1 METQRQQK
9 ISQIIQ
15 KDLAEIIQDSLRK
28 YGQKNLI
35 VSVTK
40 LKVTA
45 DLLEAKAYLSVF
57 PEDKTQAVLKEI
69 KQISNSIKHQL
80 ALRTKNQLRRVPEV
94 KFFND
99 DTIAYVN
106 ELKEAFKGKNNPI
119 KDPDL
124 LDKRR
129 KS

>member
-69 KQISNSIKHQL
+69 KQLSNSIKHQL

>member
-1 METQRQQK
+1 MESQRQQK

-15 KDLAEIIQDSLRK
+15 KDLAEIIQENLRK
-28 YGQKNLI
+28 SGQRNLI
-35 VSVTK
+35 ISVTK

-57 PEDKTQAVLKEI
+57 PEDKTPIVIKEV
-69 KQISNSIKHQL
+69 KQLSNTIKHQL
-80 ALRTKNQLRRVPEV
+80 SQRTKNQLRRVPEL

-106 ELKEAFKGKNNPI
+106 KLEEAFKSKNDPI
-119 KDPDL
+119 KNPDL

>member
-15 KDLAEIIQDSLRK
+15 KDLAEIIQENLRK
-28 YGQKNLI
+28 SGQKNLI
-35 VSVTK
+35 ISVTK

-45 DLLEAKAYLSVF
+45 DLLEAKAYISVF
-57 PEDKTQAVLKEI
+57 PEDKTINILKEI
-69 KQISNSIKHQL
+69 KELSNTIKHQL
-80 ALRTKNQLRRVPEV
+80 AIRTKNQLRRVPEL

-106 ELKEAFKGKNNPI
+106 ELEEAFKSKNNPI
-119 KDPDL
+119 KNPDL
-124 LDKRR
+124 LDKRK